1 MAGRRVQ
8 KIVSVSAG
16 FASARF
22 NLHMASQPF
31 DGEGE
36 ARLRRAESPPL
47 RTWHPAVNRG
57 TARAPRRRS
66 PRGSRGATRT
76 LTRASSACRTRLD
89 TS

>member
-31 DGEGE
+31 DGDV
-36 ARLRRAESPPL
+36 RLSA
-47 RTWHPAVNRG
+47 PA
-57 TARAPRRRS
+57 ALYDSRS
-66 PRGSRGATRT
+66 VTV
-76 LTRASSACRTRLD
+76 
-89 TS
+89 